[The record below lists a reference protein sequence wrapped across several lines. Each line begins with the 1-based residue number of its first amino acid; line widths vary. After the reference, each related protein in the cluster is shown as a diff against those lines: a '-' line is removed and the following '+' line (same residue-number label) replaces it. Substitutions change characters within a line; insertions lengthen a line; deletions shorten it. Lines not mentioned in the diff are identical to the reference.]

1 MPRRPWR
8 RRASRAD
15 AADGRAGAHV
25 YKEILIYALVAASS
39 LFLMTFVAHM
49 LVGGLV
55 SPQTE
60 QIVTI
65 ALCGTVACV
74 IGVMAWDVVRRRR
87 GRRLPPPQAGD

>member
-1 MPRRPWR
+1 M
-8 RRASRAD
+8 
-15 AADGRAGAHV
+15 

-60 QIVTI
+60 EIVTV
-65 ALCGTVACV
+65 ALCGLVACL
-74 IGVMAWDVVRRRR
+74 IGAMAWDVIRRRR
-87 GRRLPPPQAGD
+87 K